1 MRRKMW
7 NTGLGA
13 VLLAAAVIM
22 GSLSTGAAEAESA
35 AGQETENVE
44 LQTEESTAGREQ
56 ERAAS
61 QGTEAQAESK
71 VASADEM
78 AAPETVVEDWM
89 VPISGSEM
97 KDGTYEVE
105 VASSSSMFKIEHCE
119 LTVENGEMRAVMT
132 MGGQGYLYLYM
143 GTGEEAANAS
153 EEEYIPFKENAE
165 GKHTFTVPVEALD
178 QGIACAAF
186 SKKKEKWYDREL
198 VFKSNTL
205 SADAFKEREMTTL
218 EELKLEEGTYTAA
231 VTLSGGSG
239 KTTVESPAVLKVEDG
254 VMTATIIFSSPYYDY
269 VLVNGEK
276 YEPVNAEGNS
286 AFELPVDGFDYNM
299 AITADTVAMSTP
311 HEIDYTLFFDS
322 STVEAKE

>member
-1 MRRKMW
+1 MRRKMR
-7 NTGLGA
+7 NTGLKA
-13 VLLAAAVIM
+13 VLLAAAVAM
-22 GSLSTGAAEAESA
+22 GSVSA
-35 AGQETENVE
+35 SASETELPE
-44 LQTEESTAGREQ
+44 AYTEESGAGQDQ
-56 ERAAS
+56 ESTAAS
-61 QGTEAQAESK
+61 ETEKPQESK

-78 AAPETVVEDWM
+78 ADPETVVEDWM
-89 VPISGSEM
+89 VPIEGSEL

-119 LTVENGEMRAVMT
+119 LTVENGEMQAVMT

-143 GTGEEAANAS
+143 GTGEEAAKAK
-153 EEEYIPFKENAE
+153 EEEYIPFEEDAE

-178 QGIACAAF
+178 QGIDCAAF

-218 EELKLEEGTYTAA
+218 EELKLEEGAYTVA

-239 KTTVESPAVLKVEDG
+239 KTTVESPAVLNVKDG

-276 YEPVNAEGNS
+276 YEPINTEGNS
-286 AFELPVDGFDYNM
+286 TFELPVDGFDYNM

-311 HEIDYTLFFDS
+311 HEIDYTLFFAS
-322 STVEAKE
+322 ATVEAKE